1 MKRSE
6 RILLGLFAL
15 VFLVIVGGG
24 GLSFG
29 LSHYR
34 GIQEETER
42 LSDRLVEMNMAITQG
57 AEWQRRSEWLEAEVP
72 AFASRQEA
80 STRLLE
86 VIQREADKTGLAL
99 AGREFMETTKELGP
113 DGLPVEDAAG
123 FFDQATVR
131 VTLTAV
137 KEQAFFTWMH
147 AVQQPGSFLGV
158 TRLLMN
164 PSGKDKTI
172 NAEVE
177 VTQFYREGAATKA
190 MNVQPRGG
198 ES

>member
-15 VFLVIVGGG
+15 LFLVIVGGG
-24 GLSFG
+24 GLAFG
-29 LSHYR
+29 LRHYQ
-34 GIQEETER
+34 GITEETDR
-42 LSDRLVEMNMAITQG
+42 LRDRLVEMNMAITQG
-57 AEWQRRSEWLEAEVP
+57 ADWQRKSEWLDANAP

-86 VIQREADKTGLAL
+86 VIQREAEKAGLTL
-99 AGREFMETTKELGP
+99 AGREFMETQREMGP
-113 DGLPVEDAAG
+113 DGLPVEEASG
-123 FFDQATVR
+123 FFDTATVR
-131 VTLTAV
+131 LTINLA
-137 KEQAFFTWMH
+137 KEKAFFTWMH

-177 VTQFYREGAATKA
+177 VTQFYREAPVKITGMK
-190 MNVQPRGG
+190 GG
-198 ES
+198 EG